1 MKKVATHKIEIAE
14 VVVVEGKDDTRRLKE
29 FFKVDT
35 IETIGS
41 AIDQA
46 TLEVI
51 SHAQKTRGV
60 IVLTD
65 PDHAGERIRKII
77 MQQVPDCKHAF
88 ITKAQGKGK
97 KPSASLGVEH
107 ASFEALKQAF
117 EQVSQTK
124 VMDNFQPI
132 SQETLMEL
140 GLIAGP
146 KAKLLRQLIGERLA
160 IGYTNGKQL
169 AKRLAMFAISEEMLR
184 STLKKVEEESE
195 RS

>member
-1 MKKVATHKIEIAE
+1 MEIAE

-88 ITKAQGKGK
+88 ITKEQGKGK

-124 VMDNFQPI
+124 VIDNFQPI
-132 SQETLMEL
+132 SQEVLIEL